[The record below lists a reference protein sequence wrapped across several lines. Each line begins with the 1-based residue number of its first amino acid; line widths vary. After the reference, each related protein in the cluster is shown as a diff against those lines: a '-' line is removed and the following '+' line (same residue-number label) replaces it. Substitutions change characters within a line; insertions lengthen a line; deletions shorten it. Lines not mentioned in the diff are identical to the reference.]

1 MIDKQFDDILK
12 RKLENMTDASNSDWS
27 DFEQKL
33 VNEVSSDS
41 LNEGG
46 FDDVIKQKLAGMK
59 AADVSS
65 DWNTFEHMLDQDQIT
80 DQMLDE
86 KVSLEMNSMRA
97 PYRQDHWEMLHDNL
111 EYRKDRNRNVIGYKI
126 IELSLLFLILLS
138 ANNYF
143 KYLPSTFEVEKPKIY
158 VSLDE
163 QINDAIAINDVQEKA
178 EFLTDIQTT
187 DRSTGVQNS
196 TTKEQI
202 EIVDELMSVESS
214 DLSSNLVVQN
224 TSSPIVAS
232 LDNSTSSNTITLEKV
247 NNVAS
252 NIDEDLILG
261 IPQTSSNIAPMNL
274 ELRDMQ
280 ENVSSIAILNSTL
293 NTIRDI
299 GTPIGSQVLYQSDQ
313 KTTQSVSIYAG
324 IDNNLVNSPFD
335 DIYDTERF
343 RTYGFGY
350 SAGVNYG
357 LKNGNKEWIIGL
369 GYSSRSYDPR
379 IIDELTG
386 DAIVNLFQERVEL
399 DIFSIAAGL
408 RYTIKEND
416 NWSFDF
422 GIGVSTNIVVHS
434 NYGVEKVSIL
444 RNGDFVKGRGNNPPV
459 KPLHDGVNEG
469 GSLKENIYFTSDIS
483 FGLQRKLNENTFFTL
498 RPEYSVHS
506 FSDGIGPNN
515 DLINNLSLNLGIKF
529 NL

>member
-12 RKLENMTDASNSDWS
+12 RKLNNMTDAGNSDWS

-33 VNEVSSDS
+33 TNVESSDS
-41 LNEGG
+41 LSEGG
-46 FDDVIKQKLAGMK
+46 FDDAIKQKLAGMT
-59 AADVSS
+59 AANLSS

-158 VSLDE
+158 ASLDK
-163 QINDAIAINDVQEKA
+163 QTNTVIAKNDTQEKA
-178 EFLTDIQTT
+178 ELLSDTQITSRIEVIQ
-187 DRSTGVQNS
+187 NLPA
-196 TTKEQI
+196 KEQI
-202 EIVDELMSVESS
+202 EVVGETKTLE
-214 DLSSNLVVQN
+214 SSNLLLHLDLEN
-224 TSSPIVAS
+224 TSSAGLVSLDDVTSTNTTTLEDVKHVAS
-232 LDNSTSSNTITLEKV
+232 STH
-247 NNVAS
+247 
-252 NIDEDLILG
+252 EDLITGVL
-261 IPQTSSNIAPMNL
+261 QTKGNREPVSL
-274 ELRDMQ
+274 ELRDLQ
-280 ENVSSIAILNSTL
+280 ASISSLEIINPTL

-299 GTPIGSQVLYQSDQ
+299 NKPIGTQVLYQSD
-313 KTTQSVSIYAG
+313 KKNTQSISIYAG

-335 DIYDTERF
+335 DVYDMERF

-350 SAGVNYG
+350 SAGVDYG
-357 LKNGNKEWIIGL
+357 LKSGNKDWVIGL
-369 GYSSRSYDPR
+369 GYSNRSYEPR

-386 DAIVNLFQERVEL
+386 DAIVNLFQEHIEL
-399 DIFSIAAGL
+399 DIFSMAAGL
-408 RYTIKEND
+408 RYTIKETD
-416 NWSFDF
+416 KWSFDF
-422 GIGVSTNIVVHS
+422 GIGASANIVVHS
-434 NYGVEKVSIL
+434 DYGVEKVSIL

-483 FGLQRKLNENTFFTL
+483 FGLQRKLKENTFFTF